1 MTFLSTFEILVKFDI
16 FVKFDILINCWYLC
30 QLLIVLSTF
39 WSKYQLVVP
48 LNCNFAD
55 IWIFGYLEHYLARS
69 AYESLDIWNIIWLE
83 VRVMSVWDF
92 DFESGANIFWCLSD
106 WDFNSR
112 IISSSHLL
120 TRRIN
125 WVRDDF
131 TKIPKRGRPLCPGH
145 WACQW
150 EIKFMH
156 RWHLALFKQAFGA
169 PY

>member
-1 MTFLSTFEILVKFDI
+1 MSGTECVWI
-16 FVKFDILINCWYLC
+16 FVYLEYFLARSVYEYLDIRIFGYLEHY
-30 QLLIVLSTF
+30 LARSAYEYL
-39 WSKYQLVVP
+39 
-48 LNCNFAD
+48 D
-55 IWIFGYLEHYLARS
+55 IRIFGYLEHYLARS